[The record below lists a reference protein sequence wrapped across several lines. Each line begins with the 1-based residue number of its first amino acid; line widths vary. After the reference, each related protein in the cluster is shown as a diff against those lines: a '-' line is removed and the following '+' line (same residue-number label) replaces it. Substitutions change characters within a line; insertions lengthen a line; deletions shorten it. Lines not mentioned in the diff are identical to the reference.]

1 MTITQ
6 AKKAL
11 IAVAVSNIGYK
22 ETSDNII
29 KFAAGTWDNEFYGWE
44 LQGQPWCDLYAD
56 YCYCQA
62 FGNKLGAAMT
72 YQRLGAGSALCRTS
86 AQYYKNNN
94 AYYNYPEVGDQ
105 VFFYYSG
112 DINHTGIVETVSGSN
127 SNWTSFTTIEGNTSD
142 SVGRRTYYRGNPV
155 IAVFG
160 RPKLSLV
167 VDNNESTEK
176 PEIPST
182 PTSTPTTSVQLIRF
196 GARGEKVKKIQ
207 EQLIK
212 LDYNCGK
219 DGADGVFGLNTL
231 KAVLNFQKDYQLEAD
246 GVVGPLTEAALEKA
260 VKLAKGKEETTTTP
274 STPTQTITFKKG
286 DEVKI
291 KPGAT
296 YYDGRTVVP
305 DFVLNDTWIVYV
317 VNGDRVVIS
326 KNKSGTNN
334 IMSPI
339 NAKDLIKV

>member
-11 IAVAVSNIGYK
+11 IAVAVSNIGCR
-22 ETSDNII
+22 ETGDNII
-29 KFAAGTWDNEFYGWE
+29 KFAAGTWDNKFYGWE

-62 FGNKLGAAMT
+62 FGDEKGAAMT
-72 YQRLGAGSALCRTS
+72 YQQLGHGSALCRAS

-94 AYYNYPEVGDQ
+94 AYYTYPEVGDQ
-105 VFFYYSG
+105 AFFYYGG
-112 DINHTGIVETVSGSN
+112 DINHTGIVETVTGTGKD
-127 SNWTSFTTIEGNTSD
+127 WTSFTTIEGNTSD
-142 SVGRRTYYRGNPV
+142 SVGRRTYYRGNAV
-155 IAVFG
+155 IAGFG
-160 RPKLSLV
+160 RPKWSLV
-167 VDNNESTEK
+167 VDDKESIET
-176 PEIPST
+176 PST
-182 PTSTPTTSVQLIRF
+182 STSTPAPTTQLIRF
-196 GARGEKVKKIQ
+196 GARGEQVKKIQ

-212 LDYNCGK
+212 LNYNCGK

-231 KAVLNFQKDYQLEAD
+231 KAVLNFQKDYQLECD
-246 GVVGPLTEAALEKA
+246 GVVGPLTQAALEKA
-260 VKLAKGKEETTTTP
+260 IKLASGEKEETTTTP
-274 STPTQTITFKKG
+274 SAPVKVETFKKG

-305 DFVLNDTWIVYV
+305 DFVLNDTWIVYA